1 MYSVPG
7 MLLTRSTMLP
17 CSLLVF
23 DTIGGLTPAQGAGTA
38 QAALAI
44 SAIASTHPSQR
55 EWLAHVWGEIAFCW
69 PGAEWIS
76 SVFRGLLSKQPQ
88 IS

>member
-1 MYSVPG
+1 MP
-7 MLLTRSTMLP
+7 
-17 CSLLVF
+17 LVTVKGIYK
-23 DTIGGLTPAQGAGTA
+23 DGKVELSEWPAEIAETA
-38 QAALAI
+38 NV
-44 SAIASTHPSQR
+44 
-55 EWLAHVWGEIAFCW
+55 LAHVWGEIAFCW

>member
-1 MYSVPG
+1 MDFPG
-7 MLLTRSTMLP
+7 KP
-17 CSLLVF
+17 NCSPHQF
-23 DTIGGLTPAQGAGTA
+23 AQ
-38 QAALAI
+38 L
-44 SAIASTHPSQR
+44 R
-55 EWLAHVWGEIAFCW
+55 LAHVWGEIAFCW

>member
-1 MYSVPG
+1 MTAG
-7 MLLTRSTMLP
+7 R
-17 CSLLVF
+17 
-23 DTIGGLTPAQGAGTA
+23 IGAVGTA
-38 QAALAI
+38 TVRCGLW
-44 SAIASTHPSQR
+44 ASS
-55 EWLAHVWGEIAFCW
+55 LAHVWGEIAFCW

>member
-1 MYSVPG
+1 MSLVQFQINQ
-7 MLLTRSTMLP
+7 LLWF
-17 CSLLVF
+17 LL
-23 DTIGGLTPAQGAGTA
+23 IGLAAG
-38 QAALAI
+38 
-44 SAIASTHPSQR
+44 
-55 EWLAHVWGEIAFCW
+55 WLAHVWGEIAFCW